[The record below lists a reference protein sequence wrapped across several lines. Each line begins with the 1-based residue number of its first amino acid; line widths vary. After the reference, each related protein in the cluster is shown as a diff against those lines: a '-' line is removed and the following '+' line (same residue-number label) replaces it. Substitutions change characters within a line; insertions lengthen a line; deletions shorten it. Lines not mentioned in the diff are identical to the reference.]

1 MALVVSPLRFPPV
14 SAGRVVT
21 PLAICIA
28 IRVANHIATRIAPC
42 SGWSLADLPMTPT
55 PSLLLAAGIGPAR
68 SLFARLAL
76 ALRAPLLV
84 LPLLAWA
91 LPASLA
97 EPPGSP
103 SRAGTSPSSSPPAA
117 RPASHCQRLWGD
129 GRSFQSL
136 DFVQVLAIRLKS
148 SRYDLLIRPDDYGA
162 PLSSLSLRFPA
173 SFDGG
178 LTLESLRLC
187 RMLTPPTAHRT
198 RCSETLPARVERSN
212 PKEVLIIPQTP
223 LSGAGTYGLS
233 LVLFNPSVPDR
244 YPLRLYAGSPETP
257 ELTYRGTWLIRIT
270 PEQD

>member
-1 MALVVSPLRFPPV
+1 MALVLFALRFPLV
-14 SAGRVVT
+14 FAG
-21 PLAICIA
+21 P
-28 IRVANHIATRIAPC
+28 IATRIAPR
-42 SGWSLADLPMTPT
+42 SGWSLADLPMSPP
-55 PSLLLAAGIGPAR
+55 PSLLLGAGSGPAR
-68 SLFARLAL
+68 RSLARLAQ
-76 ALRAPLLV
+76 ALRAPLLVLV

-103 SRAGTSPSSSPPAA
+103 SRAGASPSSSPPAA

-136 DFVQVLAIRLKS
+136 DFVQVLPIRLKS

-173 SFDGG
+173 NFDGG

-187 RMLTPPTAHRT
+187 RMLTPPAVHRT
-198 RCSETLPARVERSN
+198 RCSESLPARVERPN

-223 LSGAGTYGLS
+223 WSGAGTYGLS

-244 YPLRLYAGSPETP
+244 YPLRLYAGSPEAP